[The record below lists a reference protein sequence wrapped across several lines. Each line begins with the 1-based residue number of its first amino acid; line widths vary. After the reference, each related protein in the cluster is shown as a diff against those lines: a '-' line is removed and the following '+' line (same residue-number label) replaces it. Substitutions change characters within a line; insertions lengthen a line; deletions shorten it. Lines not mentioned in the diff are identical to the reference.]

1 MSGAIRTGHALA
13 DRFGNTAMGLRDLY
27 IALIYLAFLV
37 IGASAPFVFV
47 LGYVWVDNSY
57 PQEISDYLMPIPVA
71 LILGI
76 AAIGGYLL
84 TDRKYPPRVTGHMVL
99 TLVFAAWI
107 TMTLAWAEVPNPAWY
122 KWNYAFK
129 TVAFSIVLTLMIRS
143 RVQIEAFLQVLLFS
157 MALHVLPLG
166 IKNLLSGSGYG
177 RNLGVLKG
185 NSLLLESSTLA
196 TAAIMLIPIIL
207 YLRAHS
213 VIVPKSRLRDLGYLA
228 MAGAAVMCALGT
240 FARTA
245 LVGFAV
251 LGVSLWLQS
260 RRKVLFSCIAVVLV
274 IGFGAMTSSSWNERI
289 ATTVDYNQEDSA
301 LGRILVWQWTLEYVK
316 DHPLGGGFNSYM
328 IDRIQFPSINGDP
341 PAIVYGKAFHNTLI
355 EVLGEHGFPGLLIF
369 VTLVVLSLLYLY
381 GVARRTRGQ
390 PYLLWLHDL
399 ANTLITSLLVI
410 MACGNFIQIGFQA
423 MTWYLLALAVC
434 VREYYHH
441 VQKLERATTPVFV
454 AGQGP
459 RKGALTLPGLAR

>member
-1 MSGAIRTGHALA
+1 
-13 DRFGNTAMGLRDLY
+13 MGLRDLY
-27 IALIYLAFLV
+27 IALVYLAFLV
-37 IGASAPFVFV
+37 VGLSAPFVFV

-57 PQEISDYLMPIPVA
+57 PQEISEYLTPIPVA
-71 LILGI
+71 MILGV
-76 AAIGGYLL
+76 AAVGGYMLI
-84 TDRKYPPRVTGHMVL
+84 DRKYPPRVSAHMVL
-99 TLVFAAWI
+99 TLLFAAWV
-107 TMTLAWAEVPNPAWY
+107 TTTLAWAEVPDPAAY

-129 TVAFSIVLTLMIRS
+129 TVMFSIVLTLMIRS

-157 MALHVLPLG
+157 IALHVLPLG

-213 VIVPKSRLRDLGYLA
+213 VIVPKSRARDIGYLA
-228 MAGAAVMCALGT
+228 LAGMAVMCALGT

-245 LVGFAV
+245 LIGFGV

-260 RRKVLFSCIAVVLV
+260 RRKVLFSCVAVVLV
-274 IGFGAMTSSSWNERI
+274 IGFGAMTSDSWSERI

-301 LGRILVWQWTLEYVK
+301 LGRILVWQWTLGYVK
-316 DHPLGGGFNSYM
+316 DHPFGGGFNSYM
-328 IDRIQFPSINGDP
+328 IDRIEFPAANGEQP
-341 PAIVYGKAFHNTLI
+341 VVVFGKAFHNTLI

-369 VTLVVLSLLYLY
+369 VSIVVISLLYFY
-381 GVARRTRGQ
+381 RVARQTRDQ

-399 ANTLITSLLVI
+399 ANALLTSLLVV
-410 MACGNFIQIGFQA
+410 MACGNFIQVGFQA
-423 MTWYLLALAVC
+423 MTWYLFALAVC
-434 VREYYHH
+434 VREYLHR
-441 VQKLERATTPVFV
+441 VRKLERVAAPVAAV
-454 AGQGP
+454 GPGP
-459 RKGALTLPGLAR
+459 RKGTLAVPGLAR